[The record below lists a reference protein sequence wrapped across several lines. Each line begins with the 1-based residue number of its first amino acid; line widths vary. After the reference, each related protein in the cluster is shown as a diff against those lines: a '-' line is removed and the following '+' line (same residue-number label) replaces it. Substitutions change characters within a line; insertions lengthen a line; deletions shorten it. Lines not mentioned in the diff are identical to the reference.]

1 MAVSWLYGL
10 LNCPANQIGQK
21 IWRPRQVGLC
31 WAAKTG
37 CIIAWPLYWSVWPFS
52 GKLWTL
58 YWYSLAILLVRN
70 TDFNG
75 TVWRLIKLIKFAV
88 AFASIGN
95 GIGIGLQSEI
105 YHLASVGFHGLLN
118 CLVDQVGCCLG
129 QSAHSRNRNLAEKRL
144 YSFLR
149 YPSEI

>member
-1 MAVSWLYGL
+1 M
-10 LNCPANQIGQK
+10 
-21 IWRPRQVGLC
+21 
-31 WAAKTG
+31 
-37 CIIAWPLYWSVWPFS
+37 WPFS

-70 TDFNG
+70 SDFNG

-105 YHLASVGFHGLLN
+105 YHMASGGFSWPLEL
-118 CLVDQVGCCLG
+118 
-129 QSAHSRNRNLAEKRL
+129 SS
-144 YSFLR
+144 
-149 YPSEI
+149 